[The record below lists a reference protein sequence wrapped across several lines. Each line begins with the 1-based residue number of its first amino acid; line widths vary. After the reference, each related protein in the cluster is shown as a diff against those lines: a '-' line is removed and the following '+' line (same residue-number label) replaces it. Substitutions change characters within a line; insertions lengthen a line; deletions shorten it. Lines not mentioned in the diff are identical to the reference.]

1 MLPTNVMS
9 FMKKMVGPAESP
21 PGGADAEASGTALSK
36 LRQTLSSSIMSA
48 QDRVTKMAPGR
59 QAAPAAPDA
68 SAATPPDEKSL
79 KPDEISKPQKPE
91 PGKPVCRAGACRV
104 CLKSFKPEDFFRTC
118 FECTQKVCEDCASYS
133 KLDENQDESTWR
145 CSICRRKLQS
155 RAAPPV
161 MTQESTDS
169 LLDVPVL
176 EALQRRHSD
185 VKIGS
190 GSSLTVSGGGG
201 SGLAPPRSPELRRH
215 SDVSPA
221 SLKELEKV
229 AGERREELRWER
241 ELEWRQHRVGGAPPP
256 QPGGQPGHSPQVERR
271 PFPSPAKQVAPG
283 LPAQLPRR
291 ASAYDVYATRG
302 GEGGGGGGLNPAA
315 VAAAMAAARQQQA
328 QAASGEPLDVSVGVA
343 PPGPVGRRA
352 SFRVVQQPQPP
363 PQDKAD
369 DGTQDSSPSPLSPDA
384 TAQAPA
390 GLSLGVEEDR
400 RTRRRG
406 SQLPDLGMRALPQMP
421 PSSGTPTPRGET
433 TDAVR
438 RQTSV
443 TDGEAIKIVIHD
455 VDCDF
460 SPRPGAKRRVVLR
473 RDPADKAHRTRGF
486 GMRVVGGKTGADGRL
501 FAYIVWTVPGGPAE
515 KGGLQQG
522 DKVLEWDGVSL
533 VDRSF
538 EEVCAIMDRSGESAE
553 LLVEHATDFR
563 MCDLLDEPIARK
575 PVSESLGSQLEAD
588 QDKTPTSPTRRKLP
602 KTPV

>member
-1 MLPTNVMS
+1 
-9 FMKKMVGPAESP
+9 
-21 PGGADAEASGTALSK
+21 
-36 LRQTLSSSIMSA
+36 
-48 QDRVTKMAPGR
+48 MAVRG
-59 QAAPAAPDA
+59 
-68 SAATPPDEKSL
+68 L
-79 KPDEISKPQKPE
+79 KPE

-118 FECTQKVCEDCASYS
+118 CECTQKVCEDCASYS

-271 PFPSPAKQVAPG
+271 PFPSPAKQVGPDSGMPEDESEAE
-283 LPAQLPRR
+283 AWRR
-291 ASAYDVYATRG
+291 QRARGRRQSRVTRQRSYDEELKAATAAAAAGAG
-302 GEGGGGGGLNPAA
+302 GEPSL
-315 VAAAMAAARQQQA
+315 
-328 QAASGEPLDVSVGVA
+328 
-343 PPGPVGRRA
+343 GRRA
-352 SFRVVQQPQPP
+352 SFRVVPQPQPP

-369 DGTQDSSPSPLSPDA
+369 DGTQAALYIEPKTASTLEGTSNNVGHQYMKRLRKEGMGRRSKSMIGCPLLAMQFRTLHYTTLKQQTAVAIYRCGAAAWSSYPQRTVFQTCPLVADSSPSPLSPDA

-406 SQLPDLGMRALPQMP
+406 SQLPDLGMRALPQTP

-575 PVSESLGSQLEAD
+575 PASESLGSQLEGD

>member
-1 MLPTNVMS
+1 MEQAS
-9 FMKKMVGPAESP
+9 VGN
-21 PGGADAEASGTALSK
+21 GYEACSEFSG
-36 LRQTLSSSIMSA
+36 
-48 QDRVTKMAPGR
+48 
-59 QAAPAAPDA
+59 
-68 SAATPPDEKSL
+68 
-79 KPDEISKPQKPE
+79 
-91 PGKPVCRAGACRV
+91 
-104 CLKSFKPEDFFRTC
+104 
-118 FECTQKVCEDCASYS
+118 
-133 KLDENQDESTWR
+133 STWR

-241 ELEWRQHRVGGAPPP
+241 ELEWRQHRVGGGPPP

-271 PFPSPAKQVAPG
+271 PFPSPAKQVGSGQYPSTTTTTET
-283 LPAQLPRR
+283 LTWSHSPQVVRRR
-291 ASAYDVYATRG
+291 ARGRRQSRVTRQRSYDEELKAATAAAAAGAG
-302 GEGGGGGGLNPAA
+302 GEPSLGQWGKQRRTRNHPYSPRPAKA
-315 VAAAMAAARQQQA
+315 HNRTKY
-328 QAASGEPLDVSVGVA
+328 S
-343 PPGPVGRRA
+343 A
-352 SFRVVQQPQPP
+352 SFRVVPQPQPP

-369 DGTQDSSPSPLSPDA
+369 DGAQAAAWRSCPQRALLQTCPLVADSSPSPLSPDA

-406 SQLPDLGMRALPQMP
+406 SQLPDLGMRALPQTP

-460 SPRPGAKRRVVLR
+460 S
-473 RDPADKAHRTRGF
+473 
-486 GMRVVGGKTGADGRL
+486 
-501 FAYIVWTVPGGPAE
+501 E
-515 KGGLQQG
+515 
-522 DKVLEWDGVSL
+522 
-533 VDRSF
+533 
-538 EEVCAIMDRSGESAE
+538 
-553 LLVEHATDFR
+553 
-563 MCDLLDEPIARK
+563 
-575 PVSESLGSQLEAD
+575 
-588 QDKTPTSPTRRKLP
+588 
-602 KTPV
+602 

>member
-1 MLPTNVMS
+1 ML
-9 FMKKMVGPAESP
+9 K
-21 PGGADAEASGTALSK
+21 
-36 LRQTLSSSIMSA
+36 Q
-48 QDRVTKMAPGR
+48 
-59 QAAPAAPDA
+59 
-68 SAATPPDEKSL
+68 
-79 KPDEISKPQKPE
+79 
-91 PGKPVCRAGACRV
+91 
-104 CLKSFKPEDFFRTC
+104 
-118 FECTQKVCEDCASYS
+118 
-133 KLDENQDESTWR
+133 STWR

-221 SLKELEKV
+221 SLKELEK
-229 AGERREELRWER
+229 ELR
-241 ELEWRQHRVGGAPPP
+241 A
-256 QPGGQPGHSPQVERR
+256 GGQGI
-271 PFPSPAKQVAPG
+271 
-283 LPAQLPRR
+283 
-291 ASAYDVYATRG
+291 
-302 GEGGGGGGLNPAA
+302 
-315 VAAAMAAARQQQA
+315 QQA
-328 QAASGEPLDVSVGVA
+328 QAASSEPLDVSVGVA

-352 SFRVVQQPQPP
+352 SFRVVPQPQPQPP

-369 DGTQDSSPSPLSPDA
+369 DGTQAAAWSSYPQRTVFQTCPLVADSSPSPLSPDA

-406 SQLPDLGMRALPQMP
+406 SQLPDLGMRALPQTP

-460 SPRPGAKRRVVLR
+460 ICGSKRRVVLR
-473 RDPADKAHRTRGF
+473 RDPADKAHRSEYRST
-486 GMRVVGGKTGADGRL
+486 TLL
-501 FAYIVWTVPGGPAE
+501 F
-515 KGGLQQG
+515 
-522 DKVLEWDGVSL
+522 VLYSD
-533 VDRSF
+533 
-538 EEVCAIMDRSGESAE
+538 
-553 LLVEHATDFR
+553 
-563 MCDLLDEPIARK
+563 
-575 PVSESLGSQLEAD
+575 
-588 QDKTPTSPTRRKLP
+588 
-602 KTPV
+602 